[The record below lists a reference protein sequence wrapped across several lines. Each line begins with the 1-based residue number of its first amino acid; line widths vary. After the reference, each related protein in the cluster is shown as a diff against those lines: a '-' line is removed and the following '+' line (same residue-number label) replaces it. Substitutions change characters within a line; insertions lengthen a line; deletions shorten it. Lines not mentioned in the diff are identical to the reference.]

1 MPYSRKNTVAKL
13 LCVILFCISPGQG
26 QAYQMRWCTVSD
38 KEQQKCNQFK
48 TVLNKLGN
56 DSNVIASCVQDDS
69 AINCMKKIKNGEADL
84 ITLDGGEI
92 YRAGMIVIVKEKFVV
107 RKLFMIY
114 LASKVSLFN
123 LDTLPG

>member
-13 LCVILFCISPGQG
+13 LCVILFCISPDQG

-48 TVLNKLGN
+48 TVLNNLGN

-123 LDTLPG
+123 LGTLPG